1 MPSRTTS
8 NSPWKAPAAV
18 MLITLGC
25 LAAAPSVPTP
35 TSPASDYPTPTRLI
49 TRCFHAMGG
58 PSAIQAVQSM
68 AINAT
73 VNLEP
78 DSTPLARMSMAFD
91 RAGRSLVRFNFLE
104 TNVDGQAETSFGSN
118 GDTAWEQIHPA
129 EGGGWQL
136 LDEEDLAERIA
147 ANNWLGR
154 LLRLGNEVEQMRTVG
169 PEEFNGS
176 PCWNIAFPSPQGPM
190 NVFFDTQS
198 KLLKG
203 FRRTF
208 QSPPLDDGM
217 SAPPQQLDIYFS
229 HWKDVGELRLFHRVE
244 LVQRDIRMNITY
256 DSLTLN
262 DVPETTFDLP
272 PQVQALVPAAKEP
285 TDPPAQEPPNDQ

>member
-1 MPSRTTS
+1 MPTSLQGNMPSRTTS

-104 TNVDGQAETSFGSN
+104 TNVDGQA
-118 GDTAWEQIHPA
+118 
-129 EGGGWQL
+129 
-136 LDEEDLAERIA
+136 
-147 ANNWLGR
+147 
-154 LLRLGNEVEQMRTVG
+154 
-169 PEEFNGS
+169 
-176 PCWNIAFPSPQGPM
+176 
-190 NVFFDTQS
+190 
-198 KLLKG
+198 
-203 FRRTF
+203 
-208 QSPPLDDGM
+208 
-217 SAPPQQLDIYFS
+217 
-229 HWKDVGELRLFHRVE
+229 
-244 LVQRDIRMNITY
+244 
-256 DSLTLN
+256 
-262 DVPETTFDLP
+262 
-272 PQVQALVPAAKEP
+272 
-285 TDPPAQEPPNDQ
+285 